1 MSQLVIQAG
10 PDAYAKIQ
18 RDGLQAEDIAA
29 VFGASGAAKWLGI
42 YGLDSAIFSQWLVT
56 AKQKIFLYGTS
67 VGAFKLAA
75 AAQCDSALAF
85 KRLADGYIAQ
95 DYSKDFSTAAIARET
110 QRIIDKVLPDEA
122 VTQVLNSEKYLFGC
136 GAVQCTGLLGSESL
150 MQQRLGM
157 VRATVQNALPW
168 MGRPEFTR
176 VICAGEAAR
185 PLIKLDAGRF
195 ISLQEDTFKSAILA
209 SGSLPVYMSGVRGLD
224 GQVDAVYRD
233 GGLLDYHPIPRNLLS
248 DHTGLVLYP
257 HFYPHLVEQWFDKFY
272 PWRKV
277 SADRLANV
285 VLISPSESFVQ
296 TLPQQRIPDRK
307 DFSLYRGRD
316 QQRIA
321 LWQRAAEQSFE
332 LGEAFLSLQK
342 TGDIAR
348 MVKPL
353 PV

>member
-1 MSQLVIQAG
+1 MKFL
-10 PDAYAKIQ
+10 
-18 RDGLQAEDIAA
+18 
-29 VFGASGAAKWLGI
+29 
-42 YGLDSAIFSQWLVT
+42 AICLL

-195 ISLQEDTFKSAILA
+195 ISLQEDTFKYQLTNYWRFIDKKILF
-209 SGSLPVYMSGVRGLD
+209 SFFILFFLGLFFS
-224 GQVDAVYRD
+224 
-233 GGLLDYHPIPRNLLS
+233 HNL
-248 DHTGLVLYP
+248 
-257 HFYPHLVEQWFDKFY
+257 FDK
-272 PWRKV
+272 
-277 SADRLANV
+277 
-285 VLISPSESFVQ
+285 
-296 TLPQQRIPDRK
+296 
-307 DFSLYRGRD
+307 
-316 QQRIA
+316 
-321 LWQRAAEQSFE
+321 
-332 LGEAFLSLQK
+332 SLQIMEVIK
-342 TGDIAR
+342 
-348 MVKPL
+348 MFFL
-353 PV
+353 YF